1 MTDSS
6 MGDYCGDKISARLL
20 LLHTYI
26 MVEQISD
33 VSNGKAAMSVQRHIV
48 AVSTLR
54 DQQALNGR

>member
-1 MTDSS
+1 

-48 AVSTLR
+48 AVSTVR